1 MTTNVPVH
9 DKPATQPSS
18 RRPSLLSANLLYLVC
33 IVFLLT
39 GGVLLQQ
46 AHFGWGLLATEIV
59 IGLLALLWTRID
71 RLPWRET
78 LRLRPTPAGHLVPAF
93 LMGLGLWL
101 MVAIRSRRQRRATPS
116 C

>member
-1 MTTNVPVH
+1 MTTNLPMNSER
-9 DKPATQPSS
+9 TQQPSQ

-46 AHFGWGLLATEIV
+46 AHFGWGLLVTEIV
-59 IGLLALLWTRID
+59 IGLLALLWTQLK

-78 LRLRPTPAGHLVPAF
+78 LRLYPAPAGQL
-93 LMGLGLWL
+93 
-101 MVAIRSRRQRRATPS
+101 
-116 C
+116 